1 MARDIFSKIALMKFF
16 NRSFRFSLKTIF
28 YAQRHSMMTVSTHQ
42 PAPLRTLLR
51 TVPLAAALLLAACGG
66 GSGGDA
72 ASGTTSLAAS
82 ATAVDGA
89 TGTETALTPVAAS
102 ASASERGDLS
112 AAAAIDRNQGTR
124 WSSGASDDQYLTLD
138 FGSVQTITRVR
149 IDWEAAHA
157 TQYLLQVSL
166 DNQTW
171 TTIKTV
177 DNSQGGTED
186 LTGLNGQGRYL
197 RMQGVK
203 RSTQYGYS
211 IFEIQAFTGTP
222 AAPATPA
229 DPATPSAPADL
240 SMPGV
245 AIRPVAA
252 TASKLENNNNAAAMA
267 VDGKLNTRWAS
278 AFEDGAWIQFD
289 FGVKTQVGYMKLQWE
304 NSYGKQYNVMV
315 SDDGVNFTQARS
327 VTAGQGG
334 TEEFFNLGVDARY
347 IRLQGVQRATQY
359 GYSLYEVEFKTP
371 GIDNTLS
378 SATTSAFKFPA
389 SGAGMAPLPAAAAP
403 LESLQFSLPDG
414 TLVTRFGA
422 RGLARHGRERGEEW
436 NEIGYGP
443 NETIDAITGLPQD
456 KGPGNYLTFVANYFK
471 NRSWGVEII
480 DNSRVAGVTK
490 PTLTVNQYTTVD
502 FLKGGIAFFRAID
515 QPGATGYGWMAPGQL
530 IDDNIAICKP
540 TAFPANYLL
549 TNPGGINGG
558 CTIQVKNYPG
568 MTALD
573 ANGFP
578 NGVNIPARPLVSGDI
593 IEVSPSMFS
602 TVASMAAKGD
612 NGGIRYYSQEWVYVV
627 GAGLKPWYGVQPRL
641 NSVPLPV
648 ETLSGGEGSV
658 SYNYTD
664 NALFMFQQPHNNTG
678 MQNMQRFVEGRRLI
692 HTDFTTGNHNEP
704 GNDRYDAGMG
714 LQGLRFN
721 QSVCIACHVNNGRSP
736 APTALNQKLDT
747 MSVHVAA
754 LNAAGQQV
762 AHPQYGAAVQMNA
775 LSAGGVPQNWG
786 TNVRVGS
793 FETRTVTLAD
803 GTKAELRKPV
813 MAFEGPVPAV
823 SSLRAAQPMIGTGL
837 LEAVPE
843 ADILARV
850 RTAPDAD
857 GVKGTANFVFD
868 PESGAVRLGRFGWKA
883 SKATLRHQTA
893 SALLQDMAV
902 TSPVY
907 PNRSCGTD
915 PAGCSSAVA
924 QKGITETDLQAMTRY
939 LSLVAVPA
947 QRSLTSGFPKGVAPL
962 DELNVNPVQ
971 VAAGSKLFQGM
982 RCAACHTS
990 EMKTGSGH
998 LFAELRNQTI
1008 RPYSDLLLH
1017 NMGPGLADKLAEGQ
1031 ATGDMWRTAPL
1042 WGIGYTEKVM
1052 GNAARAGYLH
1062 DGRARNLTEAI
1073 LWHGGE
1079 ADVARQRFEKL
1090 SKADRDSLLAFL
1102 KSL

>member
-1 MARDIFSKIALMKFF
+1 MGTF
-16 NRSFRFSLKTIF
+16 LK
-28 YAQRHSMMTVSTHQ
+28 A
-42 PAPLRTLLR
+42 
-51 TVPLAAALLLAACGG
+51 VPLAAALFLAACGG
-66 GSGGDA
+66 GGSGSD
-72 ASGTTSLAAS
+72 T
-82 ATAVDGA
+82 AT
-89 TGTETALTPVAAS
+89 P
-102 ASASERGDLS
+102 
-112 AAAAIDRNQGTR
+112 
-124 WSSGASDDQYLTLD
+124 
-138 FGSVQTITRVR
+138 
-149 IDWEAAHA
+149 
-157 TQYLLQVSL
+157 
-166 DNQTW
+166 
-171 TTIKTV
+171 
-177 DNSQGGTED
+177 
-186 LTGLNGQGRYL
+186 
-197 RMQGVK
+197 
-203 RSTQYGYS
+203 
-211 IFEIQAFTGTP
+211 TP
-222 AAPATPA
+222 AAGGAVTTPATPA
-229 DPATPSAPADL
+229 TPVTTSPAVPVATPVQVDL
-240 SMPGV
+240 GTPGV
-245 AIRPVAA
+245 AVVPVAA
-252 TASKLENNNNAAAMA
+252 TSSALENAANSAAMA
-267 VDGKLNTRWAS
+267 IDGQLTTRWAS
-278 AFEDGAWIQFD
+278 AFENTAWIQFD
-289 FGVKTQVGYMKLQWE
+289 FGAKTQIGYMNLLWQ
-304 NSYGKQYNVMV
+304 NAYGKQYNVLA
-315 SDDGVNFTQARS
+315 SDDGVTFTQVRS
-327 VTAGQGG
+327 VTTGQGG
-334 TEEFFNLGVDARY
+334 TEEFFNLGINARY
-347 IRLQGVQRATQY
+347 VRIQGVERATQY
-359 GYSLYEVEFKTP
+359 GYSLFEVAFKTP

-389 SGAGMAPLPAAAAP
+389 DGTGMAPLPAAAAP
-403 LESLQFSLPDG
+403 IESIQFSLPDG

-436 NEIGYGP
+436 NEIGYGL
-443 NETIDAITGLPQD
+443 NETIDAVTGMPVD

-471 NRSWGVEII
+471 NRTWGVEII

-490 PTLTVNQYTTVD
+490 PVLTVNQYTTVD

-530 IDDNIAICKP
+530 VDDNIAICTP
-540 TAFPANYLL
+540 TPYPANNLL
-549 TNPGGINGG
+549 TNANGVNGG
-558 CTIQVKNYPG
+558 CTIHVNNYPG

-578 NGVNIPARPLVSGDI
+578 NGVNIPSRALVTGDI

-602 TVASMAAKGD
+602 TVASMATKGD
-612 NGGIRYYSQEWVYVV
+612 TGGIRYYSQEWIYVV
-627 GAGLKPWYGVQPRL
+627 GTGLRPWYGVQPRL

-648 ETLSGGEGSV
+648 DTLSGGDGSV
-658 SYNYTD
+658 SYNYSD
-664 NALFMFQQPHNNTG
+664 NAQFMFQQPHNNVG
-678 MQNMQRFVEGRRLI
+678 MQNMQRFVEGRRLA
-692 HTDFTTGNHNEP
+692 HVDYTTGNHNEP
-704 GNDRYDAGMG
+704 GNDRYDAAVG

-721 QSVCIACHVNNGRSP
+721 QSACIACHVNNGRSP

-775 LSAGGVPQNWG
+775 LSSTGVPQNWG
-786 TNVRVGS
+786 TTVRVGA
-793 FETRTVTLAD
+793 FETSSVTLAD

-813 MAFEGPVPAV
+813 MAFEGPVPAA

-850 RTAPDAD
+850 RTVADAD

-883 SKATLRHQTA
+883 SKASLRHQTA

-907 PNRSCGTD
+907 PNRSCSTD
-915 PAGCSSAVA
+915 PAGCSTAVA
-924 QKGITETDLQAMTRY
+924 QKGITETDLQALSRY
-939 LSLVAVPA
+939 LALVAVPA
-947 QRSLTSGFPKGVAPL
+947 QRSLASGFPKGVAPI
-962 DELNVNPVQ
+962 DELNVNPVL

-1008 RPYSDLLLH
+1008 RPYTDLLLH
-1017 NMGPGLADKLAEGQ
+1017 DMGPGLADKLVEGQ
-1031 ATGDMWRTAPL
+1031 ATGAMWRTAPL
-1042 WGIGYTEKVM
+1042 WGIGYTEKVI
-1052 GNAARAGYLH
+1052 GDSTKVGYLH

-1090 SKADRDSLLAFL
+1090 SKADRESLLAFL

>member
-1 MARDIFSKIALMKFF
+1 MILVPTPEQLQS
-16 NRSFRFSLKTIF
+16 
-28 YAQRHSMMTVSTHQ
+28 
-42 PAPLRTLLR
+42 APMRTLLK
-51 TVPLAAALLLAACGG
+51 TVPLAAALLMAACGG
-66 GSGGDA
+66 GSGDA
-72 ASGTTSLAAS
+72 AGNAPVLAAS
-82 ATAVDGA
+82 VTAKA
-89 TGTETALTPVAAS
+89 AGTETALTPVSATAS
-102 ASASERGDLS
+102 SSERGDLS
-112 AAAAIDRNQGTR
+112 ASAAIDHNDTSR
-124 WSSGASDDQYLTLD
+124 WSSGATDGENLTLD
-138 FGSVQTITRVR
+138 FGSTQAITRVR
-149 IDWEAAHA
+149 IDWENAHA
-157 TQYLLQVSL
+157 TQYLLQVSN
-166 DNQTW
+166 DKVNW

-197 RMQGVK
+197 RVQGVK

-222 AAPATPA
+222 ASTVPTTPA
-229 DPATPSAPADL
+229 EPGTPPQVDL
-240 SMPGV
+240 SQPGV
-245 AIRPVAA
+245 AVKPVAA
-252 TASKLENNNNAAAMA
+252 TSSALENNNNAAAMA
-267 VDGKLNTRWAS
+267 IDGKANTRWSS
-278 AFEDGAWIQFD
+278 AFDDGAWIQFD
-289 FGVKTQVGYMKLQWE
+289 FGVKTQVGYMKLLWE
-304 NSYGKQYNVMV
+304 NSYGKQYNVLV
-315 SDDGVNFTQARS
+315 SDDGDKFTQVRS
-327 VTAGQGG
+327 ITAGQGG
-334 TEEFFNLGVDARY
+334 TEEFFNLGINARY
-347 IRLQGVQRATQY
+347 VRLQGVVRATQY
-359 GYSLYEVEFKTP
+359 GYSLFEVEFKTP

-378 SATTSAFKFPA
+378 SATTSSIPFPA
-389 SGAGMAPLPAAAAP
+389 NGGAMAPLPAAAAP
-403 LESLQFSLPDG
+403 IESLQFSLPDG

-436 NEIGYGP
+436 NEIGYGL
-443 NETIDAITGLPQD
+443 NETIDAVTGMPVD

-490 PTLTVNQYTTVD
+490 PMLTVNQYTTVD
-502 FLKGGIAFFRAID
+502 FLKGGIAFFRGID
-515 QPGATGYGWMAPGQL
+515 RPGVTGYGWMAPGQL

-540 TAFPANYLL
+540 TPYPANNLL
-549 TNPGGINGG
+549 TNANGINGG
-558 CTIQVKNYPG
+558 CTIQVKSYPG

-578 NGVNIPARPLVSGDI
+578 NGVNIPSRALVTGDV

-602 TVASMAAKGD
+602 TVESMASKGD
-612 NGGIRYYSQEWVYVV
+612 TGGIRYYSQEWVYVV
-627 GAGLKPWYGVQPRL
+627 GSGLKPWYGVQPRL
-641 NSVPLPV
+641 NSVPLPA
-648 ETLSGGEGSV
+648 ETLSGGDGSV
-658 SYNYTD
+658 SYNYSD
-664 NALFMFQQPHNNTG
+664 NGLFMFQQPHNNVG
-678 MQNMQRFVEGRRLI
+678 MQNVQRFVEGRRLA
-692 HTDFTTGNHNEP
+692 HTNFTTGDHNEP
-704 GNDRYDAGMG
+704 GNDRMDAAVG

-721 QSVCIACHVNNGRSP
+721 QSACIACHVNNGRSP

-762 AHPQYGAAVQMNA
+762 THPQYGASVQMNA
-775 LSAGGVPQNWG
+775 LSAAGVPQNWG
-786 TNVRVGS
+786 TNVRVGN
-793 FETRTVTLAD
+793 FESSAVVLGD
-803 GTKAELRKPV
+803 GTRAELRKPV
-813 MAFEGPVPAV
+813 LAFEGPVPAAA
-823 SSLRAAQPMIGTGL
+823 SLRAAQPMIGAGL
-837 LEAVPE
+837 LEAIPE

-893 SALLQDMAV
+893 SALLQDMAI

-907 PNRSCGTD
+907 PNRSCSTD
-915 PAGCSSAVA
+915 PAGCRSAVA
-924 QKGITETDLQAMTRY
+924 QKGISETDLQSLSRY
-939 LSLVAVPA
+939 LALVAVPA
-947 QRSLTSGFPKGVAPL
+947 QRSLPSGFPKGVAPI

-1017 NMGPGLADKLAEGQ
+1017 DMGAGLADKLVEGQ
-1031 ATGDMWRTAPL
+1031 ATGAMWRTAPL

-1052 GNAARAGYLH
+1052 GNAAKVGYLH

-1090 SKADRDSLLAFL
+1090 SKTDRDSLLAFL